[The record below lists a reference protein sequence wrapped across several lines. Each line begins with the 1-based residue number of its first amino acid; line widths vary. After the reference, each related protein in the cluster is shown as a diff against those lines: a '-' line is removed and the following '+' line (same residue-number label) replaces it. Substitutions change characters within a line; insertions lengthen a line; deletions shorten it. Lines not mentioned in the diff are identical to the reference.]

1 MPSMSRVPIPAYWQ
15 RHLLYRTTR
24 AYASELE
31 WNRHLQQDA
40 ARAERQ
46 ERDTLPPR
54 VFPATDAQHDTL
66 MYRVERS
73 ARLRGID
80 QAINTGTPRV
90 ERVVPEWRN
99 ADFVAREDAR
109 TDKAPRFDFRTPR
122 GAVGTV
128 RHVYRAGRYVGTI
141 RRVSNGWVSD
151 AAPGVVVKDRLELAQ
166 SLLAL
171 KRGAAMPTQV
181 QPQAPQPIKPRGTA
195 MPTERFDRHV
205 TAYPN
210 MPKFGVDS

>member
-1 MPSMSRVPIPAYWQ
+1 
-15 RHLLYRTTR
+15 
-24 AYASELE
+24 
-31 WNRHLQQDA
+31 
-40 ARAERQ
+40 
-46 ERDTLPPR
+46 
-54 VFPATDAQHDTL
+54 

-90 ERVVPEWRN
+90 ERVVPEWRD

-171 KRGAAMPTQV
+171 KRGATMPGDSFAKV
-181 QPQAPQPIKPRGTA
+181 PQAPQPMLNTIP
-195 MPTERFDRHV
+195 
-205 TAYPN
+205 
-210 MPKFGVDS
+210 